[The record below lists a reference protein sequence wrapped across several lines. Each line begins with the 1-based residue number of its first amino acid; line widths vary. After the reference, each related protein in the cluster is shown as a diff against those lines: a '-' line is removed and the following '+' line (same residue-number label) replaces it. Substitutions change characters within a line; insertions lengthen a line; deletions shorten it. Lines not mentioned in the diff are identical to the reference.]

1 MKDDR
6 VYLRYILECTR
17 RVEEDTAGGKETI
30 PQPLNVS
37 GQALTLR
44 STPKLCRNGGLAEG
58 EAAVVGRDDAV
69 E

>member
-6 VYLRYILECTR
+6 VYLRYILERIR
-17 RVEEDTAGGKETI
+17 RVEEDTAGGKEGI
-30 PQPLNVS
+30 PRPLTVS

-44 STPKLCRNGGLAEG
+44 STPRLRRDRRLTEG